1 MIRIAER
8 ADVSVQTLYSN
19 WGNKRNLL
27 RGIMVSSVTGD
38 EDRPLVAGEPPPVFA
53 AILDRADAADPARLL
68 AHLSREY
75 RILAERA
82 AVGWQTYRDGAAVD
96 PDIAA
101 DWRQLNELRRRA
113 ITAMI
118 AHIPATALRPGLT
131 PAAAADTAWV
141 IASPDSH
148 DQLVRQAGYSYDQL
162 EAWVRDTLSAAL
174 LNGG

>member
-1 MIRIAER
+1 
-8 ADVSVQTLYSN
+8 VQTLYSN

-38 EDRPLVAGEPPPVFA
+38 EDRPLVAGQPPPVFA
-53 AILDRADAADPARLL
+53 AILERAGVGDPVELL
-68 AHLSREY
+68 AQLSREY
-75 RILAERA
+75 RLLAERA

-118 AHIPATALRPGLT
+118 SQIPAAALRPGLT
-131 PAAAADTAWV
+131 TTAAADTAWV
-141 IASPDSH
+141 IASPDVH
-148 DQLVRQAGYSYDQL
+148 DLLVRQAGYSYDQL
-162 EAWVRDTLSAAL
+162 EDWVRDTLSAAL
-174 LNGG
+174 LAGG